1 MTLPRYVFYVSNVG
15 YAPVWQKS
23 NGKVELNCF
32 PVTSAVWFTHPLSC
46 SDSSCGCLL
55 QGELNVKRKHT
66 LVPVTADWAL
76 GHILQDSET
85 SIMSQ
90 PHSGME
96 NARFRMQSD
105 CRFNRVH
112 YRFCLPFILT
122 PSSLQS
128 QWICTTS
135 KCCTIVQQ
143 KNLKNPVYFDFT
155 EIQPHVLDVRCWTSD
170 ATVTRQ
176 MLCN

>member
-1 MTLPRYVFYVSNVG
+1 MFYSIAANRSSLNHPQWTFNDF
-15 YAPVWQKS
+15 APLCFLCIKCWLCTCLAKS

-90 PHSGME
+90 SHSGME
-96 NARFRMQSD
+96 NAHFRMQSD
-105 CRFNRVH
+105 CRFNRVY

-128 QWICTTS
+128 QWICAPS
-135 KCCTIVQQ
+135 IKCCTIVQQ
-143 KNLKNPVYFDFT
+143 KMRK
-155 EIQPHVLDVRCWTSD
+155 I
-170 ATVTRQ
+170 
-176 MLCN
+176 